1 MHQIIWATRAEND
14 YYETLIYWTKRNK
27 SNSFSN
33 KLIAEVDKK
42 LIAEVDKKLK
52 VILQNPKSGLATN
65 IQGTH
70 KINFLKYFSIYYQVS
85 EKYIEIVSFWDNR
98 RNPEKLEI

>member
-33 KLIAEVDKK
+33 K

>member
-1 MHQIIWATRAEND
+1 MHQIIWATRAEDD

-33 KLIAEVDKK
+33 KLIIEVDN
-42 LIAEVDKKLK
+42 KLK

>member
-1 MHQIIWATRAEND
+1 MHQIIWAMRAEND

-42 LIAEVDKKLK
+42 LK
-52 VILQNPKSGLATN
+52 VILQNPTSGLATN
-65 IQGTH
+65 IQGTN

>member
-1 MHQIIWATRAEND
+1 MHQVIWATRAEDD

-33 KLIAEVDKK
+33 K

>member
-14 YYETLIYWTKRNK
+14 YYDTLIYWTKRNK

-33 KLIAEVDKK
+33 KLITEVDKK
-42 LIAEVDKKLK
+42 LN
-52 VILQNPKSGLATN
+52 VILQSPKSGLATN
-65 IQGTH
+65 IPGTH
-70 KINFLKYFSIYYQVS
+70 KVNFLKYFSIYYQVS
-85 EKYIEIVSFWDNR
+85 EEYIEILSFWDNR

>member
-14 YYETLIYWTKRNK
+14 YYETLIYWRKRNK

-33 KLIAEVDKK
+33 K

-70 KINFLKYFSIYYQVS
+70 KINFLKYFSINYQVS

-98 RNPEKLEI
+98 RNPEILEI

>member
-14 YYETLIYWTKRNK
+14 YYETLINWTKRNK

-33 KLIAEVDKK
+33 K

>member
-14 YYETLIYWTKRNK
+14 YYDTLIYWTKRNK

-33 KLIAEVDKK
+33 KLITEVDKK
-42 LIAEVDKKLK
+42 LN
-52 VILQNPKSGLATN
+52 VILQNPESGLATN
-65 IQGTH
+65 IPGTH
-70 KINFLKYFSIYYQVS
+70 KVNFLKYFSIYYQVS
-85 EKYIEIVSFWDNR
+85 EKYIAIVSFWDNR

>member
-1 MHQIIWATRAEND
+1 MHQVIWATRAEND
-14 YYETLIYWTKRNK
+14 YYDTLIYWTKRNK

-33 KLIAEVDKK
+33 K

>member
-14 YYETLIYWTKRNK
+14 YYDTLIYWTKRNK

-33 KLIAEVDKK
+33 KLINEVDKK
-42 LIAEVDKKLK
+42 LN
-52 VILQNPKSGLATN
+52 VILQNPKAGLATD
-65 IQGTH
+65 IPGTH
-70 KINFLKYFSIYYQVS
+70 KINLLKYFSIYYQVS

>member
-1 MHQIIWATRAEND
+1 MHQIIWATRAEDD
-14 YYETLIYWTKRNK
+14 YYEILIYWTKRNK

-42 LIAEVDKKLK
+42 LK
-52 VILQNPKSGLATN
+52 VILQNQTSGLATN

-70 KINFLKYFSIYYQVS
+70 KINFLKHFSIYYQVS

>member
-33 KLIAEVDKK
+33 KLIT
-42 LIAEVDKKLK
+42 EVDKKLK
-52 VILQNPKSGLATN
+52 LILQNPKSGLATN